1 MILLQNPVEIIIF
14 GAEQV
19 CASCVNLPSAKDT
32 YEWIEAALKRKFKEQ
47 PFLISYVDI
56 YQPPMNKEKQEFATR
71 IIEENLFYPVVVIG
85 NKIVGEGN
93 PKLKVIYAEMEK
105 YGYQ

>member
-1 MILLQNPVEIIIF
+1 MLQNPVEIIIF